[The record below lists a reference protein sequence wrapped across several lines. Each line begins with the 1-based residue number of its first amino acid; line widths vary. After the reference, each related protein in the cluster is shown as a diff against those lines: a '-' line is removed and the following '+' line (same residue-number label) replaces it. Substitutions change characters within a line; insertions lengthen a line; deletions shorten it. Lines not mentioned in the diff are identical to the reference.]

1 MNCTIKPTI
10 FLYHPAWWNSDNPK
24 VPLWAKA
31 EIERVP
37 TGRDLLVPTVRCDS
51 RPMGPYKGTNPVV
64 YHGACIFMGA
74 NRVYTMYRSDQYRG
88 EVAQHIWDAF
98 HDNKDTRPPKYDDFG
113 VQVKKEVPGNY
124 DAPLRLADGKP
135 NPASRP
141 LTRITDDDVA
151 ADGFKRRG
159 KNKYW
164 TEMGCK
170 IWFPGWVDQGKQCD
184 EFPFRSTREGPGDGE
199 YVNLKW
205 ILYNNASVRPVTTSH
220 NSMAGRDLWL
230 FYARYRVNRTSKFWV
245 SVKDQPPR

>member
-24 VPLWAKA
+24 FPLWAKA

-51 RPMGPYKGTNPVV
+51 RPMGPYKETNPVV
-64 YHGACIFMGA
+64 YHGACI
-74 NRVYTMYRSDQYRG
+74 S
-88 EVAQHIWDAF
+88 
-98 HDNKDTRPPKYDDFG
+98 KYDDFG

-124 DAPLRLADGKP
+124 DAPLRLADGRP

-151 ADGFKRRG
+151 ADAF
-159 KNKYW
+159 
-164 TEMGCK
+164 
-170 IWFPGWVDQGKQCD
+170 
-184 EFPFRSTREGPGDGE
+184 
-199 YVNLKW
+199 
-205 ILYNNASVRPVTTSH
+205 NASVRPMTTSH
-220 NSMAGRDLWL
+220 NSTAGRDLWL
-230 FYARYRVNRTSKFWV
+230 FYARYRVHRTSKFWV